1 MFINNARE
9 VGNLNLSEQG
19 NYKAVIV
26 RDSNK
31 LVELVGAK
39 NAELLQSTDGAI
51 LGENKTINAQQKD
64 RGGNYQGQEKSVFF
78 QDGIIAKYMSHK
90 VLPDMAKMMREF
102 KTNNPKLKDGIN
114 FIIYESSAK
123 QLGKYKSGNYEI
135 KNGKLELTEGAEVIE
150 IDPGSFRYNYG
161 VYDSVN
167 SLGIKNGK
175 HVGVP
180 TPKQLNIMPH
190 EHMLKSANASVLNNW
205 KKDLAESAFNGQES
219 SNIALSKILK
229 EKANIPGTEEAFIK
243 EHFDTLGIR
252 QIEKVLTTPGN
263 ESLAN
268 KMILEMI
275 NSSAKSISNL
285 RMEAELG
292 NLELQVLNADQLVQ
306 AFEGS
311 IGRGAVS
318 YTHLTLPTKSIV

>member
-1 MFINNARE
+1 MNTGWRGDKMFINNARE

-19 NYKAVIV
+19 NYKAFIV

-123 QLGKYKSGNYEI
+123 QLG
-135 KNGKLELTEGAEVIE
+135 L
-150 IDPGSFRYNYG
+150 
-161 VYDSVN
+161 
-167 SLGIKNGK
+167 SLI
-175 HVGVP
+175 H
-180 TPKQLNIMPH
+180 I
-190 EHMLKSANASVLNNW
+190 
-205 KKDLAESAFNGQES
+205 
-219 SNIALSKILK
+219 
-229 EKANIPGTEEAFIK
+229 
-243 EHFDTLGIR
+243 
-252 QIEKVLTTPGN
+252 
-263 ESLAN
+263 
-268 KMILEMI
+268 
-275 NSSAKSISNL
+275 
-285 RMEAELG
+285 
-292 NLELQVLNADQLVQ
+292 
-306 AFEGS
+306 
-311 IGRGAVS
+311 
-318 YTHLTLPTKSIV
+318 